1 MPLYS
6 YQCKTCG
13 SIVNAN
19 VSLDEDPTTCSD
31 IALCDKE
38 GAITKMLSTARI
50 KRPGGKQQ
58 EKKVGELTKEKIEEN
73 REILEAEKER
83 LSNQLMD

>member
-19 VSLDEDPTTCSD
+19 VSLGENPETCSD
-31 IALCDKE
+31 ISLCDRE
-38 GAITKMLSTARI
+38 GEITKMLSTPRI
-50 KRPGGKQQ
+50 ARPGGKQQ

-73 REILEAEKER
+73 RDILQAEKER
-83 LSNQLMD
+83 LSSQLMD

>member
-19 VSLDEDPTTCSD
+19 VSLDESPETCSD
-31 IALCDKE
+31 ISLCDKE
-38 GAITKMLSTARI
+38 GEITKMLSTPRI
-50 KRPGGKQQ
+50 KRPSEKQQ

-73 REILEAEKER
+73 REILEAEKEKF
-83 LSNQLMD
+83 SNRLMD

>member
-19 VSLDEDPTTCSD
+19 VSLGENPETCSD
-31 IALCDKE
+31 ISLCDRE
-38 GAITKMLSTARI
+38 GEITKMLSTPRI
-50 KRPGGKQQ
+50 ARPGGKQH

-73 REILEAEKER
+73 RDILQAEKER

>member
-19 VSLDEDPTTCSD
+19 VSLGENTETCSD
-31 IALCDKE
+31 ISLCDRE
-38 GAITKMLSTARI
+38 GEITKMLSTPRI

-73 REILEAEKER
+73 REILQAEKER